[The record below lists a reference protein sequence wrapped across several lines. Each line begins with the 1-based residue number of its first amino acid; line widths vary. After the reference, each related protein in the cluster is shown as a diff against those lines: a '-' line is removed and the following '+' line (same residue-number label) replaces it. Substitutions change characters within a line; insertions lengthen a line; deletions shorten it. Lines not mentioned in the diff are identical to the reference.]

1 MEHVYSVIDSA
12 SLSLKTPLSYEDFN
26 AQPSIDLDSKKPLIP
41 QIIDHDALLF
51 YPYQD
56 VGVFLDLLKE
66 ASSDPNVVSIKIT
79 IYRLAKHSKILR
91 YLCRAAENGKEVTVL
106 MELRA
111 RFDEQ
116 NNINAAEILE
126 DAGCRIL
133 YGFENYKVHS
143 KVCLITYKTRNT
155 IKYITQ
161 IGTGNYNEK
170 QAICI
175 RIFRI

>member
-66 ASSDPNVVSIKIT
+66 ASSDPNVVSIKDYDLSTCETFKDFKIFMSSCRERQRSYGLDGASCSFRMNRT
-79 IYRLAKHSKILR
+79 ISMQQKS
-91 YLCRAAENGKEVTVL
+91 
-106 MELRA
+106 
-111 RFDEQ
+111 
-116 NNINAAEILE
+116 
-126 DAGCRIL
+126 
-133 YGFENYKVHS
+133 
-143 KVCLITYKTRNT
+143 
-155 IKYITQ
+155 
-161 IGTGNYNEK
+161 
-170 QAICI
+170 
-175 RIFRI
+175 